1 MTELPREFMDKM
13 EGLLGE
19 EADAFFASYDKPRKY
34 GLRRNACKCD
44 EALWREVI
52 PFALSKVPWT
62 EDGYYYQPEAQPGRH
77 VYHEAG
83 MYYIQEPSAMSAA
96 YLLNVQPGDRVGD
109 LCAAPGGKSTQIASR
124 LLGTGLLVAN
134 ELYPARARILSQNI
148 ERMGIRNAVVLNE
161 KTEHMAELFPEFFDK
176 LMVDAPCSGEGMFR
190 KDEQA
195 RTEWSREQ
203 VEVCADRQLM
213 ILEHAAVMLRT
224 GGEMIYSTCTFSPEE
239 NEGVILRFLQRHPE
253 FEVMDLGVPKGFS
266 PGRPEWTDAQGE
278 NLRTQLARTLRIFP
292 HLSEGEGHF
301 VAKLTKKGENHF
313 DGAIGILPDK
323 RCCVSEWERFMDELQ
338 LPAFKGVYHMFGDIL
353 YLVPEDMIE
362 LKGIRVERAGLELG
376 TMKKNRFEP
385 AHALAM
391 TLKPEE
397 CARVVS
403 LSVEQAGHYLHGEI
417 VPGDAENGWVLV
429 TVDGLSIGWGKCV
442 NGVIKN
448 HYPKGLRR

>member
-1 MTELPREFMDKM
+1 
-13 EGLLGE
+13 
-19 EADAFFASYDKPRKY
+19 
-34 GLRRNACKCD
+34 
-44 EALWREVI
+44 
-52 PFALSKVPWT
+52 
-62 EDGYYYQPEAQPGRH
+62 
-77 VYHEAG
+77 
-83 MYYIQEPSAMSAA
+83 
-96 YLLNVQPGDRVGD
+96 
-109 LCAAPGGKSTQIASR
+109 
-124 LLGTGLLVAN
+124 
-134 ELYPARARILSQNI
+134 
-148 ERMGIRNAVVLNE
+148 
-161 KTEHMAELFPEFFDK
+161 
-176 LMVDAPCSGEGMFR
+176 
-190 KDEQA
+190 
-195 RTEWSREQ
+195 
-203 VEVCADRQLM
+203 
-213 ILEHAAVMLRT
+213 
-224 GGEMIYSTCTFSPEE
+224 
-239 NEGVILRFLQRHPE
+239 
-253 FEVMDLGVPKGFS
+253 MDLGVPKGFS

-403 LSVEQAGHYLHGEI
+403 LSVEQAGHYLHGET